1 MMEDKKCLIIAN
13 GKACSMQLTKRLLR
27 DKPFVI
33 ALDGSLLRVLEKL
46 IPINVLLGDFD
57 RFDVNE
63 ARELLGDAEI
73 VITPDQEKTD
83 LDKGIEYAIEQGY
96 KHIDI
101 IWATGWR
108 ADHTITN
115 ITNLA
120 RYANQARLTMHD
132 DYSVIYPIPKGFR
145 KFYTA
150 GSIISL
156 IPVGT
161 VKGII
166 TGNLKY
172 SLNHEDL
179 VLGYRAGSSNEA
191 AHDGFVEIT
200 YTSGQMIIMECH
212 DKD

>member
-1 MMEDKKCLIIAN
+1 MMEDKRCLIIAN
-13 GKACSMQLTKRLLR
+13 GEACSNQLTRRLLGGN
-27 DKPFVI
+27 PFVI

-57 RFDVNE
+57 RFDINE
-63 ARELLGDAEI
+63 ARELLKDAEI
-73 VITPDQEKTD
+73 VYAPDQEKTD
-83 LDKGIEYAIEQGY
+83 LDKSIEYAIEKGY

-101 IWATGWR
+101 IWATGMR

-115 ITNLA
+115 ITNMA
-120 RYANQARLTMHD
+120 RYATQAQLTMYD
-132 DYSVIYPIPKGFR
+132 DYSVIFPIPKGFR
-145 KFYTA
+145 KHYTA

-172 SLNHEDL
+172 PLNHEDL

-191 AHDGFVEIT
+191 LRDGFVEIT
-200 YTSGQMIIMECH
+200 YTSGQMLIMECR
-212 DKD
+212 DKE

>member
-1 MMEDKKCLIIAN
+1 
-13 GKACSMQLTKRLLR
+13 
-27 DKPFVI
+27 
-33 ALDGSLLRVLEKL
+33 
-46 IPINVLLGDFD
+46 
-57 RFDVNE
+57 
-63 ARELLGDAEI
+63 
-73 VITPDQEKTD
+73 
-83 LDKGIEYAIEQGY
+83 
-96 KHIDI
+96 
-101 IWATGWR
+101 
-108 ADHTITN
+108 
-115 ITNLA
+115 
-120 RYANQARLTMHD
+120 MHD

-200 YTSGQMIIMECH
+200 YTSGQMLIMECK
-212 DKD
+212 DKE